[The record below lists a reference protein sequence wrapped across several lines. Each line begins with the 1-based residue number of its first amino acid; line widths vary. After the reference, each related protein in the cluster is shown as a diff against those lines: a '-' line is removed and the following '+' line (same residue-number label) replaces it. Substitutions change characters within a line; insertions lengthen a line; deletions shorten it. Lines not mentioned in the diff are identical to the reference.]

1 MDISGTSTSIST
13 YITQPVYDPAGTM
26 LTHISADGKYWTLE
40 NASLITGGNLRWY
53 KDTIARCGYNEMDR
67 AAISI
72 EPGSDGLLFLPFL
85 QGQVTPIAN
94 SNARG
99 VFFGLTM
106 NHDIPHMTHA
116 VYEANVFTIRDCIE
130 VIQHSVGK
138 PDIIIGTGGGTRS
151 ELCNQ
156 MKADCLGIPFQ
167 VMESEN
173 ATGIGA
179 GMIAGAAEGLFS
191 TPEAAI
197 KRYVKKGRIY
207 EPNPEKKALYDEAY
221 AAYLKCQE
229 TCQSLF
235 GRYHNL

>member
-1 MDISGTSTSIST
+1 
-13 YITQPVYDPAGTM
+13 
-26 LTHISADGKYWTLE
+26 
-40 NASLITGGNLRWY
+40 
-53 KDTIARCGYNEMDR
+53 
-67 AAISI
+67 
-72 EPGSDGLLFLPFL
+72 
-85 QGQVTPIAN
+85 
-94 SNARG
+94 
-99 VFFGLTM
+99 
-106 NHDIPHMTHA
+106 
-116 VYEANVFTIRDCIE
+116 
-130 VIQHSVGK
+130 
-138 PDIIIGTGGGTRS
+138 
-151 ELCNQ
+151 
-156 MKADCLGIPFQ
+156 
-167 VMESEN
+167 MESEN